1 MAMDQQVRSANC
13 SKRRKER
20 GEEELRHRVRQGEK
34 QMLAD
39 LMAWTEDTEQASVMA
54 GSLRYIHSLGRTE
67 QERRFVRATKSKLT
81 KTWRQ
86 NCTPSASAK
95 HQGSTPKKHNP
106 PYSLHPVT
114 GGRRLPGVTP

>member
-13 SKRRKER
+13 SKRRKEH

-54 GSLRYIHSLGRTE
+54 GCLRYVHSLGPVGATE
-67 QERRFVRATKSKLT
+67 ALRSRHKIEVKENVAAELYAIGQ
-81 KTWRQ
+81 RQ
-86 NCTPSASAK
+86 AS
-95 HQGSTPKKHNP
+95 
-106 PYSLHPVT
+106 
-114 GGRRLPGVTP
+114 RLDAEEA

>member
-1 MAMDQQVRSANC
+1 MAMDQQARSANC

-54 GSLRYIHSLGRTE
+54 GCLRYVHSLGRDGARE
-67 QERRFVRATKSKLT
+67 ALRSRHKIEVNENVAAELYAIGQ
-81 KTWRQ
+81 RQ
-86 NCTPSASAK
+86 AS
-95 HQGSTPKKHNP
+95 
-106 PYSLHPVT
+106 
-114 GGRRLPGVTP
+114 RLDAEEA